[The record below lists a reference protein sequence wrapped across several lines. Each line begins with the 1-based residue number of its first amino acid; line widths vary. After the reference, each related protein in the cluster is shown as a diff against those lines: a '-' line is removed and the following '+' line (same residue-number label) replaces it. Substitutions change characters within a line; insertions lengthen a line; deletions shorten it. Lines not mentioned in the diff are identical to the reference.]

1 MESDCTA
8 MNDAELVEQI
18 LNGNNNAFRYLVAN
32 YQRLVLHVVGR
43 IVRRQDEVED
53 ICQEVFI
60 KVFRKMKR
68 FRGESRLSTWIATIA
83 YNTSIS
89 HVRKLARR
97 GEQLYEDN
105 PAVIALERDESLNQ
119 KVVEKEEAKKIL
131 MEMIEQLPVNY
142 RTVLT
147 LFHLEEFSYK
157 EIEEITGMPEGTIK
171 SYLSR
176 ARKLLKGKLEKVVES
191 EKTNFLLIM
200 RENEKYFDAE
210 KIVDEALKSEP
221 NFSLPDNFAE
231 MVAEKVG
238 RKFAWQQY
246 VMEFLIYLGAFVG
259 IAIISAAIALIWYDT
274 NWTEWLNFILTN
286 VGLVVGIN
294 FLAVFILFAD
304 RVLLR
309 YFMFK
314 AEEVV

>member
-1 MESDCTA
+1 
-8 MNDAELVEQI
+8 
-18 LNGNNNAFRYLVAN
+18 
-32 YQRLVLHVVGR
+32 
-43 IVRRQDEVED
+43 
-53 ICQEVFI
+53 
-60 KVFRKMKR
+60 MKR

-131 MEMIEQLPVNY
+131 MEMIELLPVNY

-176 ARKLLKGKLEKVVES
+176 ARKLLKEKLEKVVES
-191 EKTNFLLIM
+191 EKTNIF
-200 RENEKYFDAE
+200 
-210 KIVDEALKSEP
+210 VDYA
-221 NFSLPDNFAE
+221 
-231 MVAEKVG
+231 
-238 RKFAWQQY
+238 
-246 VMEFLIYLGAFVG
+246 
-259 IAIISAAIALIWYDT
+259 
-274 NWTEWLNFILTN
+274 
-286 VGLVVGIN
+286 
-294 FLAVFILFAD
+294 
-304 RVLLR
+304 
-309 YFMFK
+309 
-314 AEEVV
+314 